1 MWFFMALTLL
11 IIAAIALVFIYEK
24 DVKAII
30 IKELNK
36 NLKAEVVINP
46 SNIDITIIK
55 SFPDC
60 SLQFK
65 DVLMF
70 EASNTKTRDTL
81 LFAKQLNLFFSVSDL
96 WNKKYDI
103 KKITLNSF
111 YTNLKTFKNGKP
123 NYVFWNQEPSA
134 NSSKNDSL
142 SFNLQDIKL
151 INGNVLY
158 TDYKTKFKSNIT
170 ISALSFSGNFK
181 DKDYTLTSKG
191 QLVINKISS
200 YKKNIFQNK
209 NCNINVALKVTNTN
223 YKINSASITLNKMQF
238 NVAGDFK
245 YEDSLQ
251 NLDLNYIAKNL
262 DIESVLSLLPEAY
275 KQKTNDYESTGNFY
289 ASGNIKYKN
298 FEFSTNSA
306 FGIVD
311 AKITYKAKS
320 ITVKAVNLEGVL
332 NYSPLNSELELKNI
346 SATLNN
352 DILNGNLN
360 INNFNQPFIKAN
372 LIANVDLANV
382 YAFWPMDT
390 LTKLNGKLNL
400 YASIK
405 GQLNDLKTKTFSNNV
420 QLNLNASI
428 KNLQA
433 QFKGDNKIFAI
444 ESCSLMAVDR
454 EIIVQDLKLTRGSS
468 DVLLNGKMPAMFNY
482 LLDAT
487 QPLTI
492 NGSLV
497 STNFNL
503 DDFLASTNSAQT
515 TTTTLIPAGINF
527 KLDANIS
534 NFKFNKF
541 EAQKIAGTIEIKNQK
556 AIISDMHFNTME
568 GEANVDAFAD
578 NSNNKLEV
586 VLQANLKNINVNQLF
601 TSVNNFGQTTLQD
614 KNIKGFLTSTIDFS
628 CNWNTKLEPDYKS
641 LQATS
646 DMTIERGEL
655 VDFKPL
661 FSLSKFVN
669 LQDLRRI
676 KFSTLKSTIEIK
688 NSVIIMPKTE
698 LNNSALNISFW
709 GTHSFNDEIDYH
721 IQLLISEL
729 LSKKRKKDDAEFG
742 IIENDKDNRR
752 SAFILMTGT
761 IDNPIIKY
769 DRKGLKD
776 KIKTDIKEEKQTLKK
791 LLKDEFGLFKKDS
804 ATSKQIIKANNQ
816 FELEKPNVNNSSK
829 KTLQTPKKKAE
840 DDDF

>member
-1 MWFFMALTLL
+1 MWFFMTLILL

-111 YTNLKTFKNGKP
+111 CSNLKTFKNGKP
-123 NYVFWNQEPSA
+123 NYVFWNTEPTA
-134 NSSKNDSL
+134 NSTKNDSL
-142 SFNLQDIKL
+142 SFNLQDIQL

-170 ISALSFSGNFK
+170 ISALSFSGNFN

-191 QLVINKISS
+191 QLVINKISTH
-200 YKKNIFQNK
+200 KKNIFQNK
-209 NCNINVALKVTNTN
+209 NCNINVALKVSNTN

-238 NVAGDFK
+238 NVAGDFNYK
-245 YEDSLQ
+245 DSLQ
-251 NLDLNYIAKNL
+251 YLDLNYTAKNL

-306 FGIVD
+306 FGILD
-311 AKITYKAKS
+311 AQITYKAKS

-332 NYSPLNSELELKNI
+332 NYSPLKSELELKNI

-360 INNFNQPFIKAN
+360 IKNFNQPFIKAN
-372 LIANVDLANV
+372 LIVNVDLANV
-382 YAFWPMDT
+382 YAFWPIDT
-390 LTKLNGKLNL
+390 LTKLNGQLNL

-405 GQLNDLKTKTFSNNV
+405 GLLNDLKTKTFSNNV

-454 EIIVQDLKLTRGSS
+454 EIIVQDLKLTKGSS
-468 DVLLNGKMPAMFNY
+468 DVLLNGKMPGMFNY

-503 DDFLASTNSAQT
+503 DDFLASTNSSQT
-515 TTTTLIPAGINF
+515 TTATLIPADINF
-527 KLDANIS
+527 KLDADIS

-541 EAQKIAGTIEIKNQK
+541 EAQKITGTIEIKNQK
-556 AIISDMHFNTME
+556 AIISDMRFNTMQ
-568 GEANVDAFAD
+568 GEASVDAFAD

-601 TSVNNFGQTTLQD
+601 ASVNNFGQTTLQD

-655 VDFKPL
+655 IDFKPL

-669 LQDLRRI
+669 LQDLQRI

-742 IIENDKDNRR
+742 PIENDKDNRR

-816 FELEKPNVNNSSK
+816 FELEKQNSNNSSK

>member
-251 NLDLNYIAKNL
+251 NLDLNYIVKNL

-275 KQKTNDYESTGNFY
+275 KQKTNDYESMGNFY